1 MLPFYLRVGDVKMN
15 RVVSLKDTLFIAFL
29 FVCGISFGLY
39 ASVFISKPEPKAA
52 AANNGCQNDSM
63 LKAQARYIHKLN
75 GELVELKYNP
85 KDAEGLRKKLAIA
98 RMMRN

>member
-15 RVVSLKDTLFIAFL
+15 RVIGLKDILFIVFL

-39 ASVFISKPEPKAA
+39 ASVFISKPEPKTA
-52 AANNGCQNDSM
+52 AANSGCQNDYV
-63 LKAQARYIHKLN
+63 LRTQAKYIHKLN
-75 GELVELKYNP
+75 GELLELKYNP

>member
-1 MLPFYLRVGDVKMN
+1 MLPFYLRIGDMRMN
-15 RVVSLKDTLFIAFL
+15 RVISLKDTLFIAFL

-39 ASVFISKPEPKAA
+39 ASVFISKPEPKVAA
-52 AANNGCQNDSM
+52 SSSGCQNDSM
-63 LKAQARYIHKLN
+63 LKAQAKYIHKLN
-75 GELVELKYNP
+75 GELLELKYNP

>member
-1 MLPFYLRVGDVKMN
+1 MLPFYLRVGDMRMN
-15 RVVSLKDTLFIAFL
+15 RVISLKDTLFIAFL
-29 FVCGISFGLY
+29 FVCGVSFGLY

-52 AANNGCQNDSM
+52 ASSSGCQNDSM
-63 LKAQARYIHKLN
+63 LKAQAKYIHKLN
-75 GELVELKYNP
+75 GEILELKYNP

>member
-15 RVVSLKDTLFIAFL
+15 RVVSLKDILFIAFL

-52 AANNGCQNDSM
+52 AANNGCQNDAM
-63 LKAQARYIHKLN
+63 LRAQARYMHKLN
-75 GELVELKYNP
+75 GELLELKYNP